1 MDGTPSDNEEP
12 FGKLFWLFWWVG
24 PQVMRSPLKNIIV
37 NYFDGGCNYD
47 VWTSSAF
54 VDGAGVKETLPPIFI
69 FRQFFLG
76 LDFPWF
82 VNHHI
87 MKLSQNSQNIPGTLP
102 SSKRGMAR
110 PSGPLR
116 HWTTSCH
123 KTLPPRTFVP
133 KLAPRLALPKLGS
146 LLAKNRPTWPT
157 DGRGQTNLGGRPP
170 AHVLLATVGIFGRHD
185 LDSWYRWK
193 GWHKCLALMISYII
207 MGYL

>member
-1 MDGTPSDNEEP
+1 MGGTPSDNEEP
-12 FGKLFWLFWWVG
+12 FGKLFWWVG
-24 PQVMRSPLKNIIV
+24 PQVKRSPFKNILTTILM
-37 NYFDGGCNYD
+37 
-47 VWTSSAF
+47 
-54 VDGAGVKETLPPIFI
+54 GAAIMMFEPHLPLLMVQGLRRPCHPSLF

-87 MKLSQNSQNIPGTLP
+87 LKSSQKSQNIPGTLP

-123 KTLPPRTFVP
+123 KTLPRRTFVP

-146 LLAKNRPTWPT
+146 LLGKNRPSWPT

-185 LDSWYRWK
+185 LDIDGNDGTSVWHWWFPTSSWDIYRWK
-193 GWHKCLALMISYII
+193 
-207 MGYL
+207 